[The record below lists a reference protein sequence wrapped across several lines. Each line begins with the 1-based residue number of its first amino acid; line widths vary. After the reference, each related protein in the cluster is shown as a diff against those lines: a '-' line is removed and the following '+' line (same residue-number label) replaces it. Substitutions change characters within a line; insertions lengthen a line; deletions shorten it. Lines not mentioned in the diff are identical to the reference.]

1 MKIAEALIIRADCQ
15 KRIEQLRS
23 RLVNSAK
30 VQEGE
35 QPPENP
41 QTLLVELHATVNE
54 LTTLIQK
61 INRTNSQTILEENLT
76 ISDALAK
83 RDTLSLKRGV
93 YDSLLQSASYQ
104 QTRYSRTEIK
114 SVSTVNVVEIQTE
127 IDRLARDYRLLD
139 TKIQQANWTTELVD

>member
-1 MKIAEALIIRADCQ
+1 MKIAEALIMRADCQ

-35 QPPENP
+35 EPPENP
-41 QTLLVELHATVNE
+41 QTLLVELEATVNE
-54 LTTLIQK
+54 LTTLIKK
-61 INRTNSQTILEENLT
+61 INRTNSQTILEDNLT
-76 ISDALAK
+76 VSDALAK

-93 YDSLLQSASYQ
+93 YDSLLDAASSQ
-104 QTRYSRTEIK
+104 RNRYSRSEIK
-114 SVSTVNVVEIQTE
+114 FVSTVNVVEIQQQV
-127 IDRLARDYRLLD
+127 DRLARDYRLLD